1 MDDPMEQLEAEYC
14 VVGGGYAGLA
24 AAYRLLQ
31 KKHTVIVLE
40 ASGHP
45 GGRVWTQ
52 QLSDGTPFDIG
63 AAWVASPEAQPDVR
77 KLMREL
83 NVGTYPQFT
92 NGKEGST
99 VFVGLDGRV
108 STYQPL
114 SDDMLARLPEFS
126 SDPLLSLAAKADIG
140 LAIFAINEMS
150 KVIHPESPWD
160 DVDLP
165 LTLTVGPKTTR
176 EADQITCQTWLDL
189 NLSTPEA
196 KALLSSALLGVFGV
210 SPAAASFL
218 HLLFMVK
225 TFDSNFVNM
234 IGSGKGEAEEFRVQ
248 GGFQEMAKRIAKKL
262 GSNLRLET
270 PVRLIQQGARSVTV
284 VADQVTVRARRVI
297 VATGTTMANTI
308 RFDPILPS
316 ARALLQQRM
325 PQGEVWK
332 IWLCY
337 DRPFWRDKT
346 RGQLNGE
353 SVSIDPRDY
362 VANAR
367 DAGADPK
374 QKRAPGLMNAFV
386 AGDRA
391 REFDAMGRAGRKKQV
406 LKELVKRFGK
416 EAGQLS
422 KKITFPVVLPQN
434 PEPDA
439 YFEWNW
445 AFEEF
450 ARGDYAA
457 LPGPGVLTALGF
469 GDAIRA
475 PFKRVHWASV
485 DAATFPYASVS
496 GAIQSGVKTAD
507 EVMAA
512 G

>member
-1 MDDPMEQLEAEYC
+1 MTQLEAEYC

-31 KKHTVIVLE
+31 KKRTVIVLE
-40 ASGHP
+40 ASGHA
-45 GGRVWTQ
+45 GGRVWTK

-63 AAWVASPEAQPDVR
+63 AAWVASPKSQPDVR
-77 KLMREL
+77 ALMSEL
-83 NVGTYPQFT
+83 GVKTYPQFT
-92 NGKEGST
+92 NGTEGST
-99 VFVGLDGRV
+99 IFVGLDGRV

-114 SDDMLARLPEFS
+114 SADMLARLPEFS

-140 LAIFAINEMS
+140 LAILALNELS
-150 KVIHPESPWD
+150 KVVHPESPWD
-160 DVDLP
+160 EVDLP
-165 LTLTVGPKTTR
+165 ETFSVGPRTTR
-176 EADQITCQTWLDL
+176 EADQMTCQTWLDL
-189 NLSTPEA
+189 NLATDEA
-196 KALLSSALLGVFGV
+196 KALLGSAVLGVLGV

-218 HLLFMVK
+218 HLLFMIN
-225 TFDSNFVNM
+225 TFNSSFVNM
-234 IGSGKGEAEEFRVQ
+234 IGSGKDEAEEFRVQ
-248 GGFQEMAKRIAKKL
+248 GGAQEMARRIAKRL
-262 GSNLRLET
+262 GSNLHLNA
-270 PVRLIQQGARSVTV
+270 PARLIQQDARGVTV
-284 VADQVTVRARRVI
+284 VADQVSVRAQRVI

-337 DRPFWRDKT
+337 DRAFWRDSK
-346 RGQLNGE
+346 RRLNGE

-367 DAGADPK
+367 DAGPDLT
-374 QKRAPGLMNAFV
+374 QSRPGLMNAFV

-391 REFDAMGRAGRKKQV
+391 REFNAMGRARRKKQV

-422 KKITFPVVLPQN
+422 KTITFPAVLPQN

-445 AFEEF
+445 AAEEF

-457 LPGPGVLTALGF
+457 VPGPGVLTATGF
-469 GDAIRA
+469 GAAIRA

-485 DAATFPYASVS
+485 DAATFPYASIS
-496 GAIQSGVKTAD
+496 GAVQSGFQAAD
-507 EVMAA
+507 DVIAA
-512 G
+512 K

>member
-1 MDDPMEQLEAEYC
+1 MTQLDAEYC

-24 AAYRLLQ
+24 AAHRLLQ

-45 GGRVWTQ
+45 GGRVWTK

-63 AAWVASPEAQPDVR
+63 AAWVASPKSQPHVR
-77 KLMREL
+77 SLMSEL
-83 NVGTYPQFT
+83 GVKTYPQFT

-99 VFVGLDGRV
+99 VFVGLDGKV
-108 STYQPL
+108 SAYQPL
-114 SDDMLARLPEFS
+114 SADMLAKLPEFS

-140 LAIFAINEMS
+140 LAIFALNEMS
-150 KVIHPESPWD
+150 KAIHAESPWD
-160 DVDLP
+160 EVDLP
-165 LTLTVGPKTTR
+165 ETFTVGPKTTR

-189 NLSTPEA
+189 NLATPEA
-196 KALLSSALLGVFGV
+196 KALLGSAIVGVFGV
-210 SPAAASFL
+210 SVAAASFL

-225 TFDSNFVNM
+225 SFNSNFVNM
-234 IGSGKGEAEEFRVQ
+234 IGSGKDEAEEFRVK
-248 GGFQEMAKRIAKKL
+248 GGAQEMAKRIAKKL
-262 GSNLRLET
+262 GSNLILNA
-270 PVRLIQQGARSVTV
+270 PARLIQQDARGVTV
-284 VADQVTVRARRVI
+284 VADQSTVRARRVI

-337 DRPFWRDKT
+337 DRAFWRDKKLE
-346 RGQLNGE
+346 LNGE
-353 SVSIDPRDY
+353 SVSIDPRDF
-362 VANAR
+362 VANSR
-367 DAGADPK
+367 DAGPDLA
-374 QKRAPGLMNAFV
+374 QMRPGLMNAFV

-391 REFDAMGRAGRKKQV
+391 REFNAMGRAKRKKQV
-406 LKELVKRFGK
+406 LKELVHRFGK
-416 EAGQLS
+416 QAGQLS
-422 KKITFPVVLPQN
+422 KTITFPAVLPQN

-445 AFEEF
+445 AAEEF

-457 LPGPGVLTALGF
+457 VPGPGVLTATGF
-469 GDAIRA
+469 GAAIRA
-475 PFKRVHWASV
+475 PFRRVHWASV
-485 DAATFPYASVS
+485 DAATFPYASIS
-496 GAIQSGVKTAD
+496 GAVQSGVKTAD

-512 G
+512 D